1 MSGDAAEI
9 PGMIS
14 DDASLWRTL
23 AAAGPKA
30 TAEALTD
37 RDFDRL
43 HVGSR
48 VETFLAAKVRD
59 GQSIVLTGNA
69 GDGKTHLLRRMKAQL
84 EAANA
89 IVVED
94 ATALM
99 RAGRVEPILEQWRRA
114 IESQRPFCVAANEYP
129 LYQLR
134 MSGEDNNPHLAEVS
148 RQCRH
153 RLAYGPAVDD
163 EKADGLLVVDL
174 SLRNPLTPAF
184 IDALIDTMLS
194 DPALKSATAG
204 PGEPIARRNVELL
217 SLPRVR
223 ARLRVLADRL
233 VALGHRATMREL
245 WILIARMVFGGL
257 GRGDFQR
264 SDWYSEALFA
274 HDERFDVTEALRSVD
289 PAGSSHPLWDSA
301 LELRSEAARRG
312 WTLRAPI
319 SSPHPTLEWAD
330 FAALKRRFYFE
341 HERGLDV
348 FELADPDANDFQS
361 LLKGQRS
368 SGRALVA
375 ELVEAINAAYCP
387 VRFDSRDQHLYLWN
401 GHRFHEQPSR
411 SFVAADRIATDQL
424 ALQVP
429 RLPSRLEGAFD
440 YHPDHVVLTAPGLP
454 NKPRLRIDFPLWRT
468 LRRLER
474 GLPRKLVP
482 ERDIH
487 RLDAFLEKLGAE
499 VSGERHTIWSVHLEN
514 LDLIQ
519 VSLSV
524 DGRRFEGVRT
534 YA

>member
-1 MSGDAAEI
+1 L
-9 PGMIS
+9 
-14 DDASLWRTL
+14 LWRTL

-37 RDFDRL
+37 QDFDRL
-43 HVGSR
+43 HIGSGI
-48 VETFLAAKVRD
+48 ESFLADNVRA
-59 GQSIVLTGNA
+59 GHSIVLTGNA
-69 GDGKTHLLRRMKAQL
+69 GDGKTHLLRQIKGQL
-84 EAANA
+84 KAANA
-89 IVVED
+89 IVIED

-99 RAGRVEPILEQWRRA
+99 RAGRVEPILDQWRQA
-114 IESQRPFCVAANEYP
+114 VESQRPFCLAANEYP

-134 MSGEDNNPHLAEVS
+134 MAEKDNPHLAEVS

-153 RLAYGPAVDD
+153 RLSYGPATDD
-163 EKADGLLVVDL
+163 EKANGLVVVDL
-174 SLRNPLTPAF
+174 SLRNPLNAAF
-184 IDALIDTMLS
+184 IDALIDTMLA
-194 DPALKSATAG
+194 DPALKKAAG
-204 PGEPIARRNVELL
+204 AEEPIARRNVELL

-223 ARLRVLADRL
+223 ERLRALAGRL
-233 VALGHRATMREL
+233 VALGYRATVREL
-245 WILIARMVFGGL
+245 WILIARMVFGRL

-301 LELRSEAARRG
+301 LELRSEAVRRG
-312 WTLRAPI
+312 WALRAPI
-319 SSPHPTLEWAD
+319 SSPHPTLEWDD

-411 SFVAADRIATDQL
+411 SFVAADRIATEEF

-429 RLPSRLEGAFD
+429 RLPTRLDGAFD
-440 YHPDHVVLTAPGLP
+440 YHPDHIVLTAPGLAG
-454 NKPRLRIDFPLWRT
+454 KPRLRIDFPLWRT

-487 RLDAFLEKLGAE
+487 RLDAFLELLGAE
-499 VSGERHTIWSVHLEN
+499 VNGERHTIWSVHLEN

-519 VSLSV
+519 VSLSA